1 MAMIAAALTGCAT
14 PATQIVRDLSPMPL
28 AADPGN
34 VARGREIVTGRDGNC
49 VLCHVIPATGATFM
63 GNLGPTLAGVG
74 ARLNEAQLRRQL
86 IDPQRLNPDSI
97 MPAYAR
103 TDGFTQVGK
112 SWRDKPILATQ
123 QIEDTVAFLATLR

>member
-1 MAMIAAALTGCAT
+1 MIAAALTGCAT
-14 PATQIVRDLSPMPL
+14 PATQIVRDLSPMPS

-49 VLCHVIPATGATFM
+49 VLCHVIPGIGAKFM

-74 ARLNEAQLRRQL
+74 ARLNEAQLRQQL
-86 IDPQRLNPDSI
+86 VDPHRLNPDSI

-103 TDGFTQVGK
+103 TGGLTRVGQA
-112 SWRDKPILATQ
+112 WRNKPILTTQ

>member
-1 MAMIAAALTGCAT
+1 MIAAALMGCAA
-14 PATQIVRDLSPMPL
+14 PGTQIVRDSMQLL
-28 AADPGN
+28 ADQGN

-49 VLCHVIPATGATFM
+49 VLCHVIPETGATFM

-74 ARLNEAQLRRQL
+74 ARLNEAQLRHQL

-103 TDGFTQVGK
+103 TGGLTRVGQA
-112 SWRDKPILATQ
+112 WRDKPILTTR
-123 QIEDTVAFLATLR
+123 QIEDTVAFLATLQ

>member
-1 MAMIAAALTGCAT
+1 MIAAALMGCAT
-14 PATQIVRDLSPMPL
+14 PATQIVRDSMQLL
-28 AADPGN
+28 ADQGN

-49 VLCHVIPATGATFM
+49 VLCHVIPGTGAKFM
-63 GNLGPTLAGVG
+63 GDLGPTLAGVG
-74 ARLNEAQLRRQL
+74 ARLNEAQMWQQL
-86 IDPQRLNPDSI
+86 VDPQRLNPDSI

-112 SWRDKPILATQ
+112 PWRDKPILTTR

>member
-1 MAMIAAALTGCAT
+1 MIAAALTGCAT

-28 AADPGN
+28 AAEPGN
-34 VARGREIVTGRDGNC
+34 VARGREIAAGRDGNC
-49 VLCHVIPATGATFM
+49 VLCHVIPGIGAKFM

-74 ARLNEAQLRRQL
+74 ARLNEAQLRQQL
-86 IDPQRLNPDSI
+86 VDPQRLNPDSI

-103 TDGFTQVGK
+103 TDGLTQVGK
-112 SWRDKPILATQ
+112 SWRDKPILTTQ

>member
-1 MAMIAAALTGCAT
+1 MIAAALTGCAT

-34 VARGREIVTGRDGNC
+34 VARGREIVAGRDANC
-49 VLCHVIPATGATFM
+49 VLCHVIPTTGVTFM

-74 ARLNEAQLRRQL
+74 ARLNEAQLRQQL

-112 SWRDKPILATQ
+112 PWRDKPILTTQ

>member
-1 MAMIAAALTGCAT
+1 MIAAALMGCAA
-14 PATQIVRDLSPMPL
+14 PGTQIVRDSMQLL
-28 AADPGN
+28 ADPGN
-34 VARGREIVTGRDGNC
+34 VTRGREIVASRDGNC
-49 VLCHVIPATGATFM
+49 VLCHVIPGTGAKFM
-63 GNLGPTLAGVG
+63 GDLGPTLAGVG

-103 TDGFTQVGK
+103 TDGFMQVGK
-112 SWRDKPILATQ
+112 SWRDKPILTTR

>member
-1 MAMIAAALTGCAT
+1 MIAAALMGCAA
-14 PATQIVRDLSPMPL
+14 PGTQIVRDSMQLL
-28 AADPGN
+28 ADQGN
-34 VARGREIVTGRDGNC
+34 VARGREIVAGRDGNC

-74 ARLNEAQLRRQL
+74 ARLNEAQLRHQL

-103 TDGFTQVGK
+103 TGGLTRVGQA
-112 SWRDKPILATQ
+112 WRDKPILTTR